1 VAVAVAPGLSNAE
14 VAGLLRET
22 AELLEAQ
29 HANVFRVRAWHHA
42 ADEIAGLPDAVA
54 DLVAH
59 RGAAGLDELPGIGPG
74 LAHAIADLV
83 QTGHLAILDRLHGRG
98 NPESL
103 LTTLPGIGPVLA
115 ERIHHDLGIGTL
127 EDLEVAAHDGRL
139 GALPGLGEKRLAG
152 IREALAGRLR
162 RRRPPAERTDEHR
175 PPIEELL
182 DVDREYRR
190 RARAGELRLITPR
203 RFNPRQEAWLPVL
216 HTARGGR
223 EYTALFSNTPLA
235 HRLGRV
241 HDWVVLYHD
250 GPHGGGQATAVTEHT
265 GPLRGRRVI
274 RGREGECVQHYGI
287 LPPED
292 PRAHTDGDGVI

>member
-1 VAVAVAPGLSNAE
+1 
-14 VAGLLRET
+14 
-22 AELLEAQ
+22 
-29 HANVFRVRAWHHA
+29 
-42 ADEIAGLPDAVA
+42 
-54 DLVAH
+54 
-59 RGAAGLDELPGIGPG
+59 
-74 LAHAIADLV
+74 
-83 QTGHLAILDRLHGRG
+83 
-98 NPESL
+98 
-103 LTTLPGIGPVLA
+103 VLA
-115 ERIHHDLGIGTL
+115 GAIHHDLGIGTL

-139 GALPGLGEKRLAG
+139 GALPGVGEKRLVG
-152 IREALAGRLR
+152 IREALAARLR
-162 RRRPPAERTDEHR
+162 RRRPPAERTEAHR

-190 RARAGELRLITPR
+190 KARAGELRLITPR

-216 HTARGGR
+216 HASRSGR

-250 GPHGGGQATAVTEHT
+250 GPHGGGQATAVTEHS

-287 LPPED
+287 HTPED
-292 PRAHTDGDGVI
+292 PRAHTDGNGVV